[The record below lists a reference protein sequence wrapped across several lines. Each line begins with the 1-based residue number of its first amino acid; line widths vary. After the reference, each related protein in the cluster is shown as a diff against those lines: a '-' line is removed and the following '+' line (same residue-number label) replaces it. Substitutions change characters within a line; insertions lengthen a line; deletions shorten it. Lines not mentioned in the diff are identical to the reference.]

1 MIYNKN
7 VDIQHLS
14 LQEFCGREE
23 CNRINYQ
30 YEPSNDIEAI
40 HDEDEPIRFKIHG
53 MEDGDKAEIEI
64 EKSSDNE
71 DGEDSKENEDETPKN
86 DDNEEKEKYIM
97 NAKNVPVYQDNSSN
111 VDTYYVRLSDVRE
124 FMEINDL
131 SITEALDSIIMA
143 NEDASVDADNMYVY
157 YEESDNLSED
167 SISRLKEN
175 GIKCIN
181 KDSYDNMPV
190 DEGCNRKNPIKEMKK
205 NPETVNIAESDGT
218 FYIAGAD
225 LVAYMEAADVD
236 SPIDA
241 LDNIIEAYSSNII
254 GADNVYVVMDEASEY
269 LRDELI
275 EGFVPLEEKSSYSD
289 ASHIGQEKKW
299 YRKFLAQSKKGLT
312 DKADVKAR
320 INLLKQCVDKME
332 QARKERPAGDV
343 IKYSLKDFIPF
354 NSIVRFIKNKDN
366 YAGIGALT
374 DLLIPGAGAVV
385 RAFTY
390 DKMLEDQISNTK
402 EAINYLEEKLKEM
415 DK

>member
-1 MIYNKN
+1 MIHNSI
-7 VDIQHLS
+7 DIQHMS

-23 CNRINYQ
+23 CDRINYQ
-30 YEPSNDIEAI
+30 HEPSSDIEAM

-53 MEDGDKAEIEI
+53 MGDGDKAEIEI
-64 EKSSDNE
+64 EKSSNNDE
-71 DGEDSKENEDETPKN
+71 DGEDSEENKDEAPD

-97 NAKNVPVYQDNSSN
+97 NAKNVPVYQDSSSN

-124 FMEINDL
+124 FMEMNDL

-143 NEDASVDADNMYVY
+143 NEDSSVDADNMYVY
-157 YEESDNLSED
+157 YEDSDNLSED
-167 SISRLKEN
+167 SVYILKEK
-175 GIKCIN
+175 GINCVN
-181 KDSYDNMPV
+181 KDNCNKKSV
-190 DEGCNRKNPIKEMKK
+190 DEGCEKKNPIKEMKK

-225 LVAYMEAADVD
+225 LVTYMEAADID

-241 LDNIIEAYSSNII
+241 LDNIIETYSDSNIS
-254 GADNVYVVMDEASEY
+254 ADNVYVVMDEVSEY
-269 LRDELI
+269 LRDELV

-312 DKADVKAR
+312 DKADIKAR
-320 INLLKQCVDKME
+320 INILKQCVDKME

-374 DLLIPGAGAVV
+374 DMLVPGAGAVV

-390 DKMLEDQISNTK
+390 DKMIEDQIANTK

-415 DK
+415 DR